1 MNCKKAKLLS
11 ALLLITFTAM
21 SLYASGLK
29 TSAPVVKRKPIMT
42 IEYEYSRSGRITAR
56 KINGQVQNYKYDR
69 KGQLLGVY
77 DDKGNAIEEYVYDPA
92 GNILK
97 KTIHGRTTTYKY
109 DKANQLVSSKCNGK
123 VTKYEYDA
131 AGRLVKEGDKEYH
144 YIGLD
149 KIESVTE
156 NGRRL
161 SSFTY
166 HIDGQLAARVSIESS
181 EEFQWDGLALIQRNS
196 TSYVNEPAVTGGNP
210 ILADDKVLFNDMLG
224 TTLGVKDG
232 DKVMQNN
239 LTAFGAP
246 TDHSSLTT
254 DHFFTGKPHVGEMG
268 YVFLFRAYRA
278 DQGKWQTADPLGYPD
293 GWNNFAYVNND
304 VIMNIDWLGASIYEL
319 LDREGAG
326 GNGHSLPI
334 ATKRNE
340 DGTWSATGYN
350 YGGYSSG
357 SGTATDVKS
366 FSGSSER
373 DAINKAIDYY
383 DPSGNKYDNMYGW
396 QADNQKSQAA
406 MDAMAAA
413 VNEPYSAQ
421 AHNCLTITKEGLAA
435 AGVYKEDG
443 EWRPNQAT
451 EMRSNSHDFTDLLK
465 QLLE

>member
-11 ALLLITFTAM
+11 ALLLSAFTTL

-29 TSAPVVKRKPIMT
+29 TAAPVVKMKPIMT
-42 IEYEYSRSGRITAR
+42 VEYEYSKSGRITAR
-56 KINGQVQNYKYDR
+56 KINGQVQNYKYDK

-97 KTIHGRTTTYKY
+97 KTVQGKTTTYKY
-109 DKANQLVSSKCNGK
+109 DKANQLVSSECNGK

-224 TTLGVKDG
+224 TTLGVKDN

-254 DHFFTGKPHVGEMG
+254 DHFFTGKPYIGELG
-268 YVFLFRAYRA
+268 YAFLFRNYRA
-278 DQGKWQTADPLGYPD
+278 DQGKWQTADPIGYPD
-293 GWNNFAYVNND
+293 GWNNFAYVNNRTSYA
-304 VIMNIDWLGASIYEL
+304 IDYNGLWTIQIGITFSGGGAV
-319 LDREGAG
+319 G
-326 GNGHSLPI
+326 GTVSFGI
-334 ATKRNE
+334 AF
-340 DGTWSATGYN
+340 
-350 YGGYSSG
+350 GYSSG
-357 SGTATDVKS
+357 SGFSAGFYQSAGGGSEIGAGGSVTGTVSISGAGAVDALAGTATTIGGSGGEGVVIGGDVNIPTDITQIENGSAS
-366 FSGSSER
+366 FSIGFGVGTPAEMHTYVTQTF
-373 DAINKAIDYY
+373 IQQVI
-383 DPSGNKYDNMYGW
+383 GNGGTVT
-396 QADNQKSQAA
+396 S
-406 MDAMAAA
+406 
-413 VNEPYSAQ
+413 
-421 AHNCLTITKEGLAA
+421 LKE
-435 AGVYKEDG
+435 
-443 EWRPNQAT
+443 
-451 EMRSNSHDFTDLLK
+451 
-465 QLLE
+465 